1 MHIVQMI
8 NALRIGGAEKL
19 VVTFARAARTKDI
32 KLTVI
37 TLRANV
43 PQVKQSVLETGAG
56 VVELHHRKLF
66 APGRFY
72 RLVRFLQQ
80 ENVDIIHTH
89 LAMANILGAASGWLA
104 GIPVVTT
111 LHNVSTGSENH
122 AVRGPLESWLINH
135 SVEQVIAVGQET
147 AEAQKIRLGS
157 KKIIVIPNAVEAPGE
172 TPASRIRALRQELG
186 VAQESPLLLSVGRL
200 EPQKGMDDL
209 ILAFKQLLVS
219 YPDARLVVAG
229 IGSLHAQL
237 NREIQEAGLESKV
250 QLLGLRDDVP
260 ELLAACDLFVSAS
273 RWEGLPVSVLEAMA
287 AGKPVVAT
295 RVGDLPQVILE
306 GMGVLVPPGNPE
318 QLAEALRLV
327 IADPRC
333 AAIYGAAAREH
344 VLKEY
349 SASRWAD
356 RLLALYARVKQD
368 SKTSHVELAE

>member
-19 VVTFARAARTKDI
+19 VVTFARAARTTDI
-32 KLTVI
+32 KLTVV

-43 PQVKQSVLETGAG
+43 PEVKQAVLETGAR

-66 APGRFY
+66 SPGRFY

-80 ENVDIIHTH
+80 EDVDIIHTH
-89 LAMANILGAASGWLA
+89 LAMANILGAASGRLA

-122 AVRGPLESWLINH
+122 TVRGPLESWLLNH
-135 SVEQVIAVGQET
+135 SVEQVIAVGLET
-147 AEAQKIRLGS
+147 AEAQQFRLGG
-157 KKIIVIPNAVEAPGE
+157 KEIIVIPNAVEVPGE
-172 TPASRIRALRQELG
+172 TAASRVRALRQELG
-186 VAQESPLLLSVGRL
+186 IAQGSPLLLSVGRL
-200 EPQKGMDDL
+200 EPQKGMNDL
-209 ILAFKQLLVS
+209 ILAFEKLLLS

-229 IGSLHAQL
+229 IGSLHDRL
-237 NREIQEAGLESKV
+237 NREIREAGLQSQV
-250 QLLGLRDDVP
+250 QLLGLRNDIPD
-260 ELLAACDLFVSAS
+260 LLAACDLFVSAS

-295 RVGDLPQVILE
+295 RVGDLPQVVLD
-306 GMGVLVPPGNPE
+306 GMGVLVPPGNPD
-318 QLAEALRLV
+318 QLADALRLV

-333 AAIYGAAAREH
+333 GASYGSAAREH

-356 RLLALYARVKQD
+356 RLLALYARVIQD
-368 SKTSHVELAE
+368 SKTSNLEPVE